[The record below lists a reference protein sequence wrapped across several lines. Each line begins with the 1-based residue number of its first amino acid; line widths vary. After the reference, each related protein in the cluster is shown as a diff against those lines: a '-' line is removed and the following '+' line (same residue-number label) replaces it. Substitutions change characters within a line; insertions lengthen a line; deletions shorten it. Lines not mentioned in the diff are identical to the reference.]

1 MTKEHIGIAGFGLI
15 GQRWALAFACA
26 GHNVSCYDP
35 DGAQWGRFTA
45 ARPALEADI
54 RALHDDLPPMGKIRF
69 STDMAEALAPVDF
82 VQENGPEKIEVKQA
96 LLAAI
101 ENCVRDDV
109 IIASSSSALLTT
121 EMQALCRIP
130 GRIVLGHPFNPAHLM
145 LLVEVVGGEQTAP
158 ETVDRAY
165 ALYEAM
171 GKRPVRMNREMTGH
185 IALRLMGGMWREA
198 FAMVREGVATAA
210 DIDRAFI
217 YGPGVKWTLQGSFI
231 ANHLGAAGIEDF
243 LEKFGPTYQAIWT
256 DLGDAKMD
264 TPTKQI
270 VAHSTREA
278 LAGRDDEAL
287 RTERDAGLVEI
298 LRVVA
303 RHGAL

>member
-1 MTKEHIGIAGFGLI
+1 MTRERIGIVGFGLI

-26 GHNVSCYDP
+26 GYDVSCYDP
-35 DGAQWGRFTA
+35 DDSQWA
-45 ARPALEADI
+45 AFGQARAALEADI
-54 RALHDDLPPMGKIRF
+54 RALHDDLPPMGAIRF
-69 STDMAEALAPVDF
+69 STDLAKALADVDF
-82 VQENGPEKIEVKQA
+82 VQENGPERIEVKQV
-96 LLAAI
+96 LLASI
-101 ENCVRDDV
+101 EEHVRDDV

-121 EMQALCRIP
+121 EMQAGCRLP

-145 LLVEVVGGEQTAP
+145 LLVEVVGGQQTTP
-158 ETVDRAY
+158 ETIDRAY

-198 FAMVREGVATAA
+198 FAMVRDGVATAA

-231 ANHLGAAGIEDF
+231 ANHLGANGIEDF
-243 LEKFGPTYQAIWT
+243 LEKFGPTYQAIWN
-256 DLGDAKMD
+256 DLGDARMD
-264 TPTKQI
+264 SPTKATI
-270 VAHSTREA
+270 AAATRDA
-278 LAGRDDEAL
+278 LADRDDDAL
-287 RTERDAGLVEI
+287 RCERDAGLVEI
-298 LRVVA
+298 LRIVA